1 MANTENNTDK
11 TVEKTIE
18 TLPKNILIV
27 PMRGCP
33 VFPGL
38 FTTIEVSDKQ
48 DLDIIKHASKYG
60 GFGLLMLKNEEKST
74 NALTAEDFCQ
84 IGTFVKIKNQVNTIY
99 GTKSLFIE
107 TISRFKVLSMIS
119 HGGLITAQVEYIEET
134 KLSSTEDKAC
144 TAALREAL
152 NKRADR
158 SMILDNLRFNAS
170 NIPEAIRLA
179 DFLASCVV
187 PRNEQQALLEELDG
201 RKRIVWVLK
210 VLADELTV
218 QKMHD
223 EIQSIVAK
231 KIDRRQREYYLR
243 EEMRIIQQ
251 QLDGLSNTDDLM
263 ELTPDELIDS
273 LKATIEGG
281 APKKDKPKQKPR
293 LIDRLKALNLQGE
306 AYETVFSEYSKM
318 QSMDQNNPDYSSTR
332 TYLETIA
339 DLPWN
344 TFSPDD
350 FSIERAKKILEEDHY
365 GVKDVKERILEF
377 LAVRKL
383 KNDTKGSII
392 CLVGPPGTG
401 KTSIGISIAKALN
414 KKYYRFSVGGM
425 RDEAEIKGHRRT
437 YIGSMPGQVIK
448 GLKVTKTMNPVF
460 VIDEIDKMTI
470 SNQGDPAAALLE
482 VLDPEQN
489 STFRDHY
496 LDIPFD
502 VSNVLFI
509 VTANTT
515 DTIPRPLLDRMEC
528 IELNGYTSEEKLHIG
543 KKYLVPKS
551 RAKHGL
557 KSSDIKYTDKIL
569 RKIAEEYA
577 REAGVRNFEKALDKI
592 HRKVAMEIVENS
604 YKIAELK
611 AAGATDE
618 EIAKNDELLK
628 LPIKITDE
636 KLIKYLGQPIFH
648 EDEVIRANKPG
659 MSVGLAWTSMGGDVL
674 AIEAQHLPGKGD
686 LKLTGQLG
694 EVMQE
699 SANIAF
705 SYIKS
710 ISANHGIDLSWFE
723 KNSIH
728 LHVPE
733 GATPKDGPSAGIT
746 MATAIYSLI
755 TGQTMAKDMAMTG
768 ELSLLGKVMPIGGLK
783 EKVLAARRNLVK
795 TILIPKFNKRDLDKL
810 EDNVKEGITFH
821 LVGDMEE
828 VLKYAFPEDK
838 FPYREVAK
846 VEQVSQP
853 SPEERIA
860 AAVAKAIASVQAG
873 VNVDASVQA
882 GVNVDASVQA
892 GNTNANATTTVH
904 KAKGAH

>member
-1 MANTENNTDK
+1 MKNSENN
-11 TVEKTIE
+11 IE
-18 TLPKNILIV
+18 NLPKNILII

-38 FTTIEVSDKQ
+38 YTTIEVSDKQ
-48 DLDIIKHASKYG
+48 DIEIVKQSERFN
-60 GFGLLMLKNEEKST
+60 GFGLVLLKNEDKSSK
-74 NALTAEDFCQ
+74 ALMVEDFYQ
-84 IGTFVKIKNQVNTIY
+84 IGTFVRVKNQINTIY

-107 TISRFKVLSMIS
+107 TIARFRILAMLS
-119 HGGLITAQVEYIEET
+119 HGGLITAQVEYIQEDELT
-134 KLSSTEDKAC
+134 PTEDKAF

-152 NKRADR
+152 NYRADK
-158 SMILDNLRFNAS
+158 SLILENLRFNAS

-179 DFLASCVV
+179 DYLAGTVV
-187 PRNEQQALLEELDG
+187 PRHQQQEFLETLSGHE
-201 RKRIVWVLK
+201 RIIKVLK
-210 VLADELTV
+210 VLEEELTV

-223 EIQSIVAK
+223 EIQSLVTK
-231 KIDRRQREYYLR
+231 KIDARQREYFLR
-243 EEMRIIQQ
+243 EELRIVRQ
-251 QLDGLSNTDDLM
+251 QLKKLGAPDDEIM
-263 ELTPDELIDS
+263 DLTEDELEDS
-273 LKATIEGG
+273 LRDALEGDG
-281 APKKDKPKQKPR
+281 IQEDSTAEGQGTGTSVSGKRPKPKAR
-293 LIDRLKALNLQGE
+293 LIDRLKALKLEGE
-306 AYETVFSEYSKM
+306 AYETVFNEYQKMQNMEPNNPEYSII
-318 QSMDQNNPDYSSTR
+318 R

-344 TFSPDD
+344 DMSPDD
-350 FSIERAKKILEEDHY
+350 FSLEKARKILEEDHY
-365 GVKDVKERILEF
+365 GIKDVKERILEF

-437 YIGSMPGQVIK
+437 YIGAMPGQVIK
-448 GLKVTKTMNPVF
+448 GLKVTKTKNPVF
-460 VIDEIDKMTI
+460 VIDEIDKMTV

-489 STFRDHY
+489 TTFRDHY

-502 VSNVLFI
+502 ISNVLFI

-515 DTIPRPLLDRMEC
+515 DTIPRPLMDRMEC
-528 IELNGYTSEEKLHIG
+528 IELNGYTSDEKLHIG

-557 KSSDIKYTDKIL
+557 KSTDVKYTDKIL
-569 RKIAEEYA
+569 KKIAEEYA

-592 HRKVAMEIVENS
+592 HRKVAMEIVENE
-604 YKIAELK
+604 YKIADLK
-611 AAGATDE
+611 AAGATE
-618 EIAKNDELLK
+618 EDIANNKELLQR
-628 LPIKITDE
+628 PVRITDD

-648 EDEVIRANKPG
+648 EDEVIRATRPG

-674 AIEAQHLPGKGD
+674 AIEAQHIPGKGD

-694 EVMQE
+694 DVMQE

-705 SYIKS
+705 SYVKS
-710 ISANHGIDLSWFE
+710 IAANHGIDMKWFDS
-723 KNSIH
+723 NNVH

-755 TGQTMAKDMAMTG
+755 TNQTMAQNMAMTG

-810 EDNVKEGITFH
+810 EDNVKEGIEFH

-828 VLKYAFPEDK
+828 VLKYAFPNDRY
-838 FPYREVAK
+838 PYRENAEVQDK
-846 VEQVSQP
+846 VQP

-860 AAVAKAIASVQAG
+860 AAVAKAVASVLEQPH
-873 VNVDASVQA
+873 
-882 GVNVDASVQA
+882 
-892 GNTNANATTTVH
+892 ATTQEIQEESS
-904 KAKGAH
+904 K

>member
-1 MANTENNTDK
+1 MKNSENN
-11 TVEKTIE
+11 IE
-18 TLPKNILIV
+18 NLPKNILII

-38 FTTIEVSDKQ
+38 YTTIEVSDKQ
-48 DLDIIKHASKYG
+48 DIEIVKQSERFN
-60 GFGLLMLKNEEKST
+60 GFGLVLLKNEDKSSKT
-74 NALTAEDFCQ
+74 LTVEDFYQ
-84 IGTFVKIKNQVNTIY
+84 IGTFVRVKNQINTIY

-107 TISRFKVLSMIS
+107 TIARFRILAMLS
-119 HGGLITAQVEYIEET
+119 HGGLITAQVEYIKEDELT
-134 KLSSTEDKAC
+134 PTEDKAF

-152 NKRADR
+152 NYRADK
-158 SMILDNLRFNAS
+158 SLILENLRFNAS

-179 DFLASCVV
+179 DYLAGTVV
-187 PRNEQQALLEELDG
+187 PRHQQQEFLETLSGHE
-201 RKRIVWVLK
+201 RIIKVLK
-210 VLADELTV
+210 VLEEELTV

-223 EIQSIVAK
+223 EIQSLVTK
-231 KIDRRQREYYLR
+231 KIDARQREYFLR
-243 EEMRIIQQ
+243 EELRIVRQ
-251 QLDGLSNTDDLM
+251 QLKKLGAPDDEIM
-263 ELTPDELIDS
+263 DLTEDELEDS
-273 LKATIEGG
+273 LRDALDEDGVQVEDAGEGAG
-281 APKKDKPKQKPR
+281 TGTSVSEKRPKPKAR
-293 LIDRLKALNLQGE
+293 LIDRLKALKLEGE
-306 AYETVFSEYSKM
+306 AYETVFNEYQKMQNMEPNNPEYSII
-318 QSMDQNNPDYSSTR
+318 R

-344 TFSPDD
+344 DMSPDD
-350 FSIERAKKILEEDHY
+350 FSLEKARKILEEDHY
-365 GVKDVKERILEF
+365 GIKDVKERILEF

-437 YIGSMPGQVIK
+437 YIGAMPGQVIK
-448 GLKVTKTMNPVF
+448 GLKVTKTKNPVF
-460 VIDEIDKMTI
+460 VIDEIDKMTV

-489 STFRDHY
+489 TTFRDHY

-502 VSNVLFI
+502 ISNVLFI

-515 DTIPRPLLDRMEC
+515 DTIPRPLMDRMEC
-528 IELNGYTSEEKLHIG
+528 IELNGYTSDEKLHIG

-557 KSSDIKYTDKIL
+557 KSTDIKYTDKIL
-569 RKIAEEYA
+569 KKIAEEYA

-592 HRKVAMEIVENS
+592 HRKVAMEIVENE
-604 YKIAELK
+604 YKIADLK
-611 AAGATDE
+611 AAGATE
-618 EIAKNDELLK
+618 EDIANNKDLLQR
-628 LPIKITDE
+628 PVRITDE

-648 EDEVIRANKPG
+648 EDEVIRATRPG

-674 AIEAQHLPGKGD
+674 AIEAQHIPGKGD

-694 EVMQE
+694 DVMQE

-705 SYIKS
+705 SYVKS
-710 ISANHGIDLSWFE
+710 IAANHGIDMKWFDS
-723 KNSIH
+723 NNVH

-755 TGQTMAKDMAMTG
+755 TNQTMAQNMAMTG

-810 EDNVKEGITFH
+810 EDNVKEGIEFH

-828 VLKYAFPEDK
+828 VLKYAFPNDRY
-838 FPYREVAK
+838 PYRENAEVQDK
-846 VEQVSQP
+846 VQP

-860 AAVAKAIASVQAG
+860 AAVAKAVASVLEQPH
-873 VNVDASVQA
+873 
-882 GVNVDASVQA
+882 
-892 GNTNANATTTVH
+892 ATTQEIQEESS
-904 KAKGAH
+904 K

>member
-1 MANTENNTDK
+1 MKNSENN
-11 TVEKTIE
+11 IE
-18 TLPKNILIV
+18 NLPKNILII

-38 FTTIEVSDKQ
+38 YTTIEVSDKQ
-48 DLDIIKHASKYG
+48 DIEIVKQSERFN
-60 GFGLLMLKNEEKST
+60 GFGLVLLKNEDKSSK
-74 NALTAEDFCQ
+74 ALTVEDFYQ
-84 IGTFVKIKNQVNTIY
+84 IGTFVRVKNQINTIY

-107 TISRFKVLSMIS
+107 TIARFRILAMLS
-119 HGGLITAQVEYIEET
+119 HGGLITAQVEYIKEDELT
-134 KLSSTEDKAC
+134 PTEDKAF

-152 NKRADR
+152 NYRADK
-158 SMILDNLRFNAS
+158 SLILENLRFNAS

-179 DFLASCVV
+179 DYLAGTVV
-187 PRNEQQALLEELDG
+187 PRHQQQEFLETLSGHE
-201 RKRIVWVLK
+201 RIIKVLK
-210 VLADELTV
+210 VLEEELTV

-223 EIQSIVAK
+223 EIQSLVTK
-231 KIDRRQREYYLR
+231 KIDARQREYFLR
-243 EEMRIIQQ
+243 EELRIVRQ
-251 QLDGLSNTDDLM
+251 QLKKLGAPDDDIM
-263 ELTPDELIDS
+263 DLTEDELEDS
-273 LKATIEGG
+273 LRDALDEDGVQVEDAGEGAG
-281 APKKDKPKQKPR
+281 TGTSVSEKKPKPKAR
-293 LIDRLKALNLQGE
+293 LIDRLKALKLEGE
-306 AYETVFSEYSKM
+306 AYETVFNEYQKMQNMEPNNPEYSII
-318 QSMDQNNPDYSSTR
+318 R

-344 TFSPDD
+344 DMSPDD
-350 FSIERAKKILEEDHY
+350 FSLEKARKILEEDHY
-365 GVKDVKERILEF
+365 GIKDVKERILEF

-437 YIGSMPGQVIK
+437 YIGAMPGQVIK
-448 GLKVTKTMNPVF
+448 GLKVTKTKNPVF
-460 VIDEIDKMTI
+460 VIDEIDKMTV

-489 STFRDHY
+489 TTFRDHY

-502 VSNVLFI
+502 ISNVLFI

-515 DTIPRPLLDRMEC
+515 DTIPRPLMDRMEC
-528 IELNGYTSEEKLHIG
+528 IELNGYTSDEKLHIG

-557 KSSDIKYTDKIL
+557 KSTDVKYTDKIL
-569 RKIAEEYA
+569 KKIAEEYA

-592 HRKVAMEIVENS
+592 HRKVAMEIVENE
-604 YKIAELK
+604 YKIADLK
-611 AAGATDE
+611 AAGATE
-618 EIAKNDELLK
+618 EDIANNKELLQR
-628 LPIKITDE
+628 PVRITDD

-648 EDEVIRANKPG
+648 EDEVIRATRPG

-674 AIEAQHLPGKGD
+674 AIEAQHIPGKGD

-694 EVMQE
+694 DVMQE

-705 SYIKS
+705 SYVKS
-710 ISANHGIDLSWFE
+710 IAANHGIDMKWFDS
-723 KNSIH
+723 NNVH

-755 TGQTMAKDMAMTG
+755 TNQTMAQNMAMTG

-810 EDNVKEGITFH
+810 EDNVKEGIEFH
-821 LVGDMEE
+821 LAGDMEE
-828 VLKYAFPEDK
+828 VLKYAFPNDRY
-838 FPYREVAK
+838 PYRENAEVQDK
-846 VEQVSQP
+846 VQP

-860 AAVAKAIASVQAG
+860 AAVAKAVASVLEQPH
-873 VNVDASVQA
+873 
-882 GVNVDASVQA
+882 
-892 GNTNANATTTVH
+892 ATTQEIH
-904 KAKGAH
+904 EESSK

>member
-1 MANTENNTDK
+1 MKNSENN
-11 TVEKTIE
+11 IE
-18 TLPKNILIV
+18 NLPKNILII

-38 FTTIEVSDKQ
+38 YTTIEVSDKQ
-48 DLDIIKHASKYG
+48 DIEIVKQSERFN
-60 GFGLLMLKNEEKST
+60 GFGLVLLKNEDKSSK
-74 NALTAEDFCQ
+74 ALTVEDFYQ
-84 IGTFVKIKNQVNTIY
+84 IGTFVRVKNQINTIY

-107 TISRFKVLSMIS
+107 TIARFRILAMLS
-119 HGGLITAQVEYIEET
+119 HEGLITAQVEYIKEDELT
-134 KLSSTEDKAC
+134 PTEDKAF

-152 NKRADR
+152 NYRADK
-158 SMILDNLRFNAS
+158 SLILENLRFNAS

-179 DFLASCVV
+179 DYLAGTVV
-187 PRNEQQALLEELDG
+187 PRHQQQEFLETLSGHE
-201 RKRIVWVLK
+201 RIIKVLK
-210 VLADELTV
+210 VLEEELTV

-223 EIQSIVAK
+223 EIQSLVTK
-231 KIDRRQREYYLR
+231 KIDARQREYFLR
-243 EEMRIIQQ
+243 EELRIVRQ
-251 QLDGLSNTDDLM
+251 QLKKLGAPDDDIM
-263 ELTPDELIDS
+263 DLTEDELEDS
-273 LKATIEGG
+273 LRDALDEDGVQVEDAGEGAG
-281 APKKDKPKQKPR
+281 TGTSVSEKKPKPKAR
-293 LIDRLKALNLQGE
+293 LIDRLKALKLEGE
-306 AYETVFSEYSKM
+306 AYETVFNEYQKMQNMEPNNPEYSII
-318 QSMDQNNPDYSSTR
+318 R

-344 TFSPDD
+344 DMSPDD
-350 FSIERAKKILEEDHY
+350 FSLEKARKILEEDHY
-365 GVKDVKERILEF
+365 GIKDVKERILEF

-437 YIGSMPGQVIK
+437 YIGAMPGQVIK
-448 GLKVTKTMNPVF
+448 GLKVTKTKNPVF
-460 VIDEIDKMTI
+460 VIDEIDKMTV

-489 STFRDHY
+489 TTFRDHY

-502 VSNVLFI
+502 ISNVLFI

-515 DTIPRPLLDRMEC
+515 DTIPRPLMDRMEC
-528 IELNGYTSEEKLHIG
+528 IELNGYTSDEKLHIG

-557 KSSDIKYTDKIL
+557 KSTDVKYTDKIL
-569 RKIAEEYA
+569 KKIAEEYA

-592 HRKVAMEIVENS
+592 HRKVAMEIVENE
-604 YKIAELK
+604 YKIADLK
-611 AAGATDE
+611 AAGATE
-618 EIAKNDELLK
+618 EDIANNKELLQR
-628 LPIKITDE
+628 PVRITDD

-648 EDEVIRANKPG
+648 EDEVIRATRPG

-674 AIEAQHLPGKGD
+674 AIEAQHIPGKGD

-694 EVMQE
+694 DVMQE

-705 SYIKS
+705 SYVKS
-710 ISANHGIDLSWFE
+710 IAANHGIDMKWFDS
-723 KNSIH
+723 NNVH

-755 TGQTMAKDMAMTG
+755 TNQTMAQNMAMTG

-810 EDNVKEGITFH
+810 EDNVKEGIEFH

-828 VLKYAFPEDK
+828 VLKYAFPNDRY
-838 FPYREVAK
+838 PYRENAEVQDK
-846 VEQVSQP
+846 VQP

-860 AAVAKAIASVQAG
+860 AAVAKAVASVLEQPH
-873 VNVDASVQA
+873 
-882 GVNVDASVQA
+882 
-892 GNTNANATTTVH
+892 ATTQEIQEESS
-904 KAKGAH
+904 K

>member
-1 MANTENNTDK
+1 MKNNENN
-11 TVEKTIE
+11 IE
-18 TLPKNILIV
+18 NLPKNILII

-38 FTTIEVSDKQ
+38 YTTIEVSDKQ
-48 DLDIIKHASKYG
+48 DIEIVKQSERFN
-60 GFGLLMLKNEEKST
+60 GFGLVLLKNEDKSSK
-74 NALTAEDFCQ
+74 ALTVEDFYQ
-84 IGTFVKIKNQVNTIY
+84 IGTFVRVKNQINTIY

-107 TISRFKVLSMIS
+107 TIARFRILAMLS
-119 HGGLITAQVEYIEET
+119 HGGLITAQVEYIQEDELT
-134 KLSSTEDKAC
+134 PTEDKAF

-152 NKRADR
+152 NYRADK
-158 SMILDNLRFNAS
+158 SLILENLRFNAS

-179 DFLASCVV
+179 DYLAGTVV
-187 PRNEQQALLEELDG
+187 PRHQQQEFLETLSGHE
-201 RKRIVWVLK
+201 RIIKVLK
-210 VLADELTV
+210 VLEEELTV

-223 EIQSIVAK
+223 EIQSLVTK
-231 KIDRRQREYYLR
+231 KIDARQREYFLR
-243 EEMRIIQQ
+243 EELRIVRQ
-251 QLDGLSNTDDLM
+251 QLKKMGAPDDEIM
-263 ELTPDELIDS
+263 DLTEDELEDS
-273 LKATIEGG
+273 LRDALDEDGVQVEDAGEGAG
-281 APKKDKPKQKPR
+281 TGTSVSGKRPKPKAR
-293 LIDRLKALNLQGE
+293 LIDRLKALKLEGE
-306 AYETVFSEYSKM
+306 AYETVFNEYQKMQNMEPNNPEYSII
-318 QSMDQNNPDYSSTR
+318 R

-344 TFSPDD
+344 DMSPDD
-350 FSIERAKKILEEDHY
+350 FSLEKARKILEEDHY
-365 GVKDVKERILEF
+365 GIKDVKERIIEF

-437 YIGSMPGQVIK
+437 YIGAMPGQVIK
-448 GLKVTKTMNPVF
+448 GLKVTKTKNPVF
-460 VIDEIDKMTI
+460 VIDEIDKMTV

-489 STFRDHY
+489 TTFRDHY

-515 DTIPRPLLDRMEC
+515 DTIPRPLMDRMEC
-528 IELNGYTSEEKLHIG
+528 IELNGYTSDEKLHIG

-557 KSSDIKYTDKIL
+557 KSTDVKYTDKIL
-569 RKIAEEYA
+569 KKIAEEYA

-592 HRKVAMEIVENS
+592 HRKVAMEIVENE
-604 YKIAELK
+604 YKIADLK
-611 AAGATDE
+611 AAGATE
-618 EIAKNDELLK
+618 EDIANNKELLQR
-628 LPIKITDE
+628 PVRITDD

-648 EDEVIRANKPG
+648 EDEVIRATRPG

-674 AIEAQHLPGKGD
+674 AIEAQHIPGKGD

-694 EVMQE
+694 DVMQE

-705 SYIKS
+705 SYVKS
-710 ISANHGIDLSWFE
+710 IAANHGIDMKWFDS
-723 KNSIH
+723 NNVH

-755 TGQTMAKDMAMTG
+755 TNQTMAQNMAMTG

-810 EDNVKEGITFH
+810 EDNVKEGIEFH

-828 VLKYAFPEDK
+828 VLKYAFPNDRY
-838 FPYREVAK
+838 PYRENAEVQDK
-846 VEQVSQP
+846 VQP

-860 AAVAKAIASVQAG
+860 AAVAKAVASVLEQPH
-873 VNVDASVQA
+873 
-882 GVNVDASVQA
+882 
-892 GNTNANATTTVH
+892 ATTQEIQEESS
-904 KAKGAH
+904 K

>member
-1 MANTENNTDK
+1 MANTEKNID
-11 TVEKTIE
+11 

-38 FTTIEVSDKQ
+38 LTTIEVTDKQ
-48 DLDIIKHASKYG
+48 DLDIIKQASKFN

-74 NALTAEDFCQ
+74 KTLTAEDFCQ
-84 IGTFVKIKNQVNTIY
+84 IGTFVRVKNQVNTIY

-107 TISRFKVLSMIS
+107 TISRFKVLAMLS
-119 HGGLITAQVEYIEET
+119 HAGLITAQVEYIEET
-134 KLSSTEDKAC
+134 KLAPAEDKAC
-144 TAALREAL
+144 SQALREAL

-187 PRNEQQALLEELDG
+187 PRAQQQAFLEELDG
-201 RKRIVWVLK
+201 RQRIVWVLK
-210 VLADELTV
+210 ELEEELTV

-223 EIQSIVAK
+223 EIQAVVAK
-231 KIDRRQREYYLR
+231 RIDKRQKEYYLR

-251 QLDGLSNTDDLM
+251 QLDSLSNPDDLM
-263 ELTPDELIDS
+263 NLTPEELVDS
-273 LKATIEGG
+273 LKNSLEGDT
-281 APKKDKPKQKPR
+281 PKKDKPKQKPR

-318 QSMDQNNPDYSSTR
+318 QSMDQNNPEFSSIR
-332 TYLETIA
+332 TYLETVA

-344 TFSPDD
+344 NFSDD
-350 FSIERAKKILEEDHY
+350 NFSLERAKKILEEDHY

-437 YIGSMPGQVIK
+437 YIGSMPGQIIK
-448 GLKVTKTMNPVF
+448 GLKVTKTKNPVF
-460 VIDEIDKMTI
+460 VIDEIDKLTV

-489 STFRDHY
+489 GTFRDHY

-515 DTIPRPLLDRMEC
+515 DTIPRPLMDRMEC

-569 RKIAEEYA
+569 LKIAEEYA

-592 HRKVAMEIVENS
+592 HRKVAMELVENS
-604 YKIAELK
+604 YKIADLK
-611 AAGATDE
+611 AGGATEE
-618 EIAKNDELLK
+618 EITKDKDLLK
-628 LPIKITDE
+628 LPIRITEE

-674 AIEAQHLPGKGD
+674 AIEAQHIPGKGE

-694 EVMQE
+694 DVMQE
-699 SANIAF
+699 SANLAF
-705 SYIKS
+705 SYVKS
-710 ISANHGIDLSWFE
+710 ISENHGIDLSWFE
-723 KNSIH
+723 KNTVH

-755 TGQTMAKDMAMTG
+755 TGQTMAPDMAMTG

-783 EKVLAARRNLVK
+783 EKVLAARRNFVK

-828 VLKYAFPEDK
+828 VLKYAFPKDK
-838 FPYREVAK
+838 FPYREVVPMEK
-846 VEQVSQP
+846 PQQP
-853 SPEERIA
+853 SAEERIA
-860 AAVAKAIASVQAG
+860 VAVAKALASLKTSDQ
-873 VNVDASVQA
+873 
-882 GVNVDASVQA
+882 
-892 GNTNANATTTVH
+892 TNPV
-904 KAKGAH
+904 KGEH

>member
-1 MANTENNTDK
+1 MANTEKNID
-11 TVEKTIE
+11 

-38 FTTIEVSDKQ
+38 LTTIEVTDKQ
-48 DLDIIKHASKYG
+48 DLDIIKQASKFN

-74 NALTAEDFCQ
+74 KTLTAEDFCQ
-84 IGTFVKIKNQVNTIY
+84 IGTFVRVKNQVNTIY

-107 TISRFKVLSMIS
+107 TISRFKVLAMLS
-119 HGGLITAQVEYIEET
+119 HAGLITAQVEYIEET
-134 KLSSTEDKAC
+134 KLAPAEDKAC
-144 TAALREAL
+144 SQALREAL

-187 PRNEQQALLEELDG
+187 PRAQQQAFLEELDG
-201 RKRIVWVLK
+201 RQRIVWVLK
-210 VLADELTV
+210 ELEEELTV

-223 EIQSIVAK
+223 EIQAVVAK
-231 KIDRRQREYYLR
+231 RIDKRQKEYYLR

-251 QLDGLSNTDDLM
+251 QLDSLSNPDDLM
-263 ELTPDELIDS
+263 NLTPEELVDS
-273 LKATIEGG
+273 LKSSLEGG
-281 APKKDKPKQKPR
+281 TPKKDKPKQKPR

-318 QSMDQNNPDYSSTR
+318 QSMDQNNPEFSSIR
-332 TYLETIA
+332 TYLETVA

-344 TFSPDD
+344 NFSDD
-350 FSIERAKKILEEDHY
+350 NFSLERAKKILEEDHY

-437 YIGSMPGQVIK
+437 YIGSMPGQIIK
-448 GLKVTKTMNPVF
+448 GLKVTKTKNPVF
-460 VIDEIDKMTI
+460 VIDEIDKLTV

-489 STFRDHY
+489 GTFRDHY

-515 DTIPRPLLDRMEC
+515 DTIPRPLMDRMEC

-569 RKIAEEYA
+569 LKIAEEYA

-592 HRKVAMEIVENS
+592 HRKVAMELVENS
-604 YKIAELK
+604 YKIADLK
-611 AAGATDE
+611 AGGATEE
-618 EIAKNDELLK
+618 EITKDKDLLK
-628 LPIKITDE
+628 LPIRITEE

-674 AIEAQHLPGKGD
+674 AIEAQHIPGKGE

-694 EVMQE
+694 DVMQE
-699 SANIAF
+699 SANLAF
-705 SYIKS
+705 SYVKS
-710 ISANHGIDLSWFE
+710 ISENHGIDLSWFE
-723 KNSIH
+723 KNTVH

-755 TGQTMAKDMAMTG
+755 TGQTMAPDMAMTG

-783 EKVLAARRNLVK
+783 EKVLAARRNFVK

-828 VLKYAFPEDK
+828 VLKYAFPKDK
-838 FPYREVAK
+838 FPYREVVPMEK
-846 VEQVSQP
+846 PQQP
-853 SPEERIA
+853 SAEERIA
-860 AAVAKAIASVQAG
+860 VAVAKALASLKTSDQ
-873 VNVDASVQA
+873 
-882 GVNVDASVQA
+882 
-892 GNTNANATTTVH
+892 TNPV
-904 KAKGAH
+904 KGEH

>member
-1 MANTENNTDK
+1 MKNSENN
-11 TVEKTIE
+11 IE
-18 TLPKNILIV
+18 NLPKNILII

-38 FTTIEVSDKQ
+38 YTTIEVSDKQ
-48 DLDIIKHASKYG
+48 DIEIVKQSERFN
-60 GFGLLMLKNEEKST
+60 GFGLVLLKNEDKSSK
-74 NALTAEDFCQ
+74 ALTVEDFYQ
-84 IGTFVKIKNQVNTIY
+84 IGTFVRVKNQINTIY

-107 TISRFKVLSMIS
+107 TIARFRILAMLS
-119 HGGLITAQVEYIEET
+119 HGGLITAQVEYIKEDELT
-134 KLSSTEDKAC
+134 PTEDKAF

-152 NKRADR
+152 NYRADK
-158 SMILDNLRFNAS
+158 SLILENLRFNAS
-170 NIPEAIRLA
+170 NIPEAIRLT
-179 DFLASCVV
+179 DYLAGTVV
-187 PRNEQQALLEELDG
+187 PRHQQQEFLETLSGHE
-201 RKRIVWVLK
+201 RIIKVLK
-210 VLADELTV
+210 VLEEELTV

-223 EIQSIVAK
+223 EIQSLVTK
-231 KIDRRQREYYLR
+231 KIDARQREYFLR
-243 EEMRIIQQ
+243 EELRIVRQ
-251 QLDGLSNTDDLM
+251 QLKKLGAPDDEIM
-263 ELTPDELIDS
+263 DLTEDELEDS
-273 LKATIEGG
+273 LRDALDEDGVQVEDAGEGAG
-281 APKKDKPKQKPR
+281 TGTSVSEKKPKPKAR
-293 LIDRLKALNLQGE
+293 LIDRLKALKLEGE
-306 AYETVFSEYSKM
+306 AYETVFNEYQKMQNMEPNNPEYSII
-318 QSMDQNNPDYSSTR
+318 R

-344 TFSPDD
+344 DMSPDD
-350 FSIERAKKILEEDHY
+350 FSLEKARKILEEDHY
-365 GVKDVKERILEF
+365 GIKDVKERILEF

-437 YIGSMPGQVIK
+437 YIGAMPGQVIK
-448 GLKVTKTMNPVF
+448 GLKVTKTKNPVF
-460 VIDEIDKMTI
+460 VIDEIDKMTV

-489 STFRDHY
+489 TTFRDHY

-502 VSNVLFI
+502 ISNVLFI

-515 DTIPRPLLDRMEC
+515 DTIPRPLMDRMEC
-528 IELNGYTSEEKLHIG
+528 IELNGYTSDEKLHIG

-557 KSSDIKYTDKIL
+557 KSTDVKYTDKIL
-569 RKIAEEYA
+569 KKIAEEYA

-592 HRKVAMEIVENS
+592 HRKVAMEIVENE
-604 YKIAELK
+604 YKIADLK
-611 AAGATDE
+611 AAGATE
-618 EIAKNDELLK
+618 EDIANNKELLQR
-628 LPIKITDE
+628 PVRITDD

-648 EDEVIRANKPG
+648 EDEVIRATRPG

-674 AIEAQHLPGKGD
+674 AIEAQHIPGKGD

-694 EVMQE
+694 DVMQE

-705 SYIKS
+705 SYVKS
-710 ISANHGIDLSWFE
+710 IAANHGIDMKWFDS
-723 KNSIH
+723 NNVH

-755 TGQTMAKDMAMTG
+755 TNQTMAQNMAMTG

-810 EDNVKEGITFH
+810 EDNVKEGIEFH

-828 VLKYAFPEDK
+828 VLKYAFPNDRY
-838 FPYREVAK
+838 PYRENAEVQDK
-846 VEQVSQP
+846 VQP

-860 AAVAKAIASVQAG
+860 AAVAKAVASVLEQPH
-873 VNVDASVQA
+873 
-882 GVNVDASVQA
+882 
-892 GNTNANATTTVH
+892 ATTQEIQEESS
-904 KAKGAH
+904 K

>member
-1 MANTENNTDK
+1 MKNSENN
-11 TVEKTIE
+11 IE
-18 TLPKNILIV
+18 NLPKNILII

-38 FTTIEVSDKQ
+38 YTTIEVSDKQ
-48 DLDIIKHASKYG
+48 DIEIVKQSERFN
-60 GFGLLMLKNEEKST
+60 GFGLVLLKNEDKSSK
-74 NALTAEDFCQ
+74 ALTIEDFYQ
-84 IGTFVKIKNQVNTIY
+84 IGTFVRVKNQINTIY

-107 TISRFKVLSMIS
+107 TIARFRILAMLS
-119 HGGLITAQVEYIEET
+119 HGGLITAQVEYIKEDELT
-134 KLSSTEDKAC
+134 PTEDKAF

-152 NKRADR
+152 NYRADK
-158 SMILDNLRFNAS
+158 SLILENLRFNAS

-179 DFLASCVV
+179 DYLAGTVV
-187 PRNEQQALLEELDG
+187 PRHQQQEFLETLSGHE
-201 RKRIVWVLK
+201 RIIKVLK
-210 VLADELTV
+210 VLEEELTV

-223 EIQSIVAK
+223 EIQSLVTK
-231 KIDRRQREYYLR
+231 KIDARQREYFLR
-243 EEMRIIQQ
+243 EELRIVRQ
-251 QLDGLSNTDDLM
+251 QLKKLGAPDDEIM
-263 ELTPDELIDS
+263 DLTEDELEDS
-273 LKATIEGG
+273 LRDALDEDGVQVEDAGEGAG
-281 APKKDKPKQKPR
+281 TGTSVSEKKPKPKAR
-293 LIDRLKALNLQGE
+293 LIDRLKALKLEGE
-306 AYETVFSEYSKM
+306 AYETVFNEYQKMQNMEPNNPEYSII
-318 QSMDQNNPDYSSTR
+318 R

-344 TFSPDD
+344 DMSPDD
-350 FSIERAKKILEEDHY
+350 FSLEKARKILEEDHY
-365 GVKDVKERILEF
+365 GIKDVKERILEF

-437 YIGSMPGQVIK
+437 YIGAMPGQVIK
-448 GLKVTKTMNPVF
+448 GLKVTKTKNPVF
-460 VIDEIDKMTI
+460 VIDEIDKMTV

-489 STFRDHY
+489 TTFRDHY

-502 VSNVLFI
+502 ISNVLFI

-515 DTIPRPLLDRMEC
+515 DTIPRPLMDRMEC
-528 IELNGYTSEEKLHIG
+528 IELNGYTSDEKLHIG

-557 KSSDIKYTDKIL
+557 KSTDVKYTDKIL
-569 RKIAEEYA
+569 KKIAEEYA

-592 HRKVAMEIVENS
+592 HRKVAMEIVENE
-604 YKIAELK
+604 YKIADLK
-611 AAGATDE
+611 AAGATE
-618 EIAKNDELLK
+618 EDIANNKELLQR
-628 LPIKITDE
+628 PVRITDD

-648 EDEVIRANKPG
+648 EDEVIRATRPG

-674 AIEAQHLPGKGD
+674 AIEAQHIPGKGD

-694 EVMQE
+694 DVMQE

-705 SYIKS
+705 SYVKS
-710 ISANHGIDLSWFE
+710 IAANHGIDMKWFDS
-723 KNSIH
+723 NNVH

-755 TGQTMAKDMAMTG
+755 TNQTMVQNMAMTG

-810 EDNVKEGITFH
+810 EDNVKEGIEFH

-828 VLKYAFPEDK
+828 VLKYAFPNDRY
-838 FPYREVAK
+838 PYRENAEVQDK
-846 VEQVSQP
+846 VQP

-860 AAVAKAIASVQAG
+860 AAVAKAVASVLEQPH
-873 VNVDASVQA
+873 
-882 GVNVDASVQA
+882 
-892 GNTNANATTTVH
+892 ATTQEIQEESS
-904 KAKGAH
+904 K

>member
-1 MANTENNTDK
+1 MKNNENN
-11 TVEKTIE
+11 IE
-18 TLPKNILIV
+18 NLPKNILII

-38 FTTIEVSDKQ
+38 YTTIEVSDKQ
-48 DLDIIKHASKYG
+48 DIEIVKQSERFN
-60 GFGLLMLKNEEKST
+60 GFGLVLLKNEDKSSK
-74 NALTAEDFCQ
+74 ALTVEDFYQ
-84 IGTFVKIKNQVNTIY
+84 IGTFVRVKNQINTIY

-107 TISRFKVLSMIS
+107 TIARFRILAMLS
-119 HGGLITAQVEYIEET
+119 HGGLITAQVEYIKEDELT
-134 KLSSTEDKAC
+134 PTEDKAF

-152 NKRADR
+152 NYRADK
-158 SMILDNLRFNAS
+158 SLILENLRFNAS

-179 DFLASCVV
+179 DYLAGTVV
-187 PRNEQQALLEELDG
+187 PRHQQQEFLETLSGHE
-201 RKRIVWVLK
+201 RIIKVLK
-210 VLADELTV
+210 VLEEELTV

-223 EIQSIVAK
+223 EIQSLVTK
-231 KIDRRQREYYLR
+231 KIDARQREYFLR
-243 EEMRIIQQ
+243 EELRIVRQ
-251 QLDGLSNTDDLM
+251 QLKKLGAPDDEIM
-263 ELTPDELIDS
+263 DLTEDELEDS
-273 LKATIEGG
+273 LRDALEGDG
-281 APKKDKPKQKPR
+281 IQEDSTAEGQGTGTSVSEKKPKPKAR
-293 LIDRLKALNLQGE
+293 LIDRLKALKLEGE
-306 AYETVFSEYSKM
+306 AYETVFNEYQKMQNMEPNNPEYSII
-318 QSMDQNNPDYSSTR
+318 R

-344 TFSPDD
+344 DMSPDD
-350 FSIERAKKILEEDHY
+350 FSLEKARKILEEDHY
-365 GVKDVKERILEF
+365 GIKDVKERILEF

-437 YIGSMPGQVIK
+437 YIGAMPGQVIK
-448 GLKVTKTMNPVF
+448 GLKVTKTKNPVF
-460 VIDEIDKMTI
+460 VIDEIDKMTV

-489 STFRDHY
+489 TTFRDHY

-502 VSNVLFI
+502 ISNVLFI

-515 DTIPRPLLDRMEC
+515 DTIPRPLMDRMEC
-528 IELNGYTSEEKLHIG
+528 IELNGYTSDEKLHIG

-557 KSSDIKYTDKIL
+557 KSTDVKYTDKIL
-569 RKIAEEYA
+569 KKIAEEYA

-592 HRKVAMEIVENS
+592 HRKVAMEIVENE
-604 YKIAELK
+604 YKIADLK
-611 AAGATDE
+611 TAGATE
-618 EIAKNDELLK
+618 EDIANNKDLLQR
-628 LPIKITDE
+628 PVRITDE

-648 EDEVIRANKPG
+648 EDEVIRATRPG

-674 AIEAQHLPGKGD
+674 AIEAQHIHGKGD

-694 EVMQE
+694 DVMQE

-705 SYIKS
+705 SYVKS
-710 ISANHGIDLSWFE
+710 IAANHGIDMKWFDS
-723 KNSIH
+723 NNVH

-755 TGQTMAKDMAMTG
+755 TNQTMAQDMAMTG

-810 EDNVKEGITFH
+810 EDNVKEGIEFH

-828 VLKYAFPEDK
+828 VLKYAFPNDRY
-838 FPYREVAK
+838 PYRENAEVQDK
-846 VEQVSQP
+846 VQP

-860 AAVAKAIASVQAG
+860 AAVAKAVASVLGQPHE
-873 VNVDASVQA
+873 
-882 GVNVDASVQA
+882 
-892 GNTNANATTTVH
+892 ATQEIQEESS
-904 KAKGAH
+904 K

>member
-1 MANTENNTDK
+1 MKNNENN
-11 TVEKTIE
+11 IE
-18 TLPKNILIV
+18 NLPKNILII

-38 FTTIEVSDKQ
+38 YTTIEVSDKQ
-48 DLDIIKHASKYG
+48 DIEIVKQSERFN
-60 GFGLLMLKNEEKST
+60 GFGLVLLKNEDKSSK
-74 NALTAEDFCQ
+74 ALTVEDFYQ
-84 IGTFVKIKNQVNTIY
+84 IGTFVRVKNQINTIY

-107 TISRFKVLSMIS
+107 TIARFRILAMLS
-119 HGGLITAQVEYIEET
+119 HGGLITAQVEYIQEDELT
-134 KLSSTEDKAC
+134 PTEDKAF

-152 NKRADR
+152 NYRADK
-158 SMILDNLRFNAS
+158 SLILENLRFNAS

-179 DFLASCVV
+179 DYLAGTVV
-187 PRNEQQALLEELDG
+187 PRHQQQEFLETLSGHE
-201 RKRIVWVLK
+201 RIIKVLK
-210 VLADELTV
+210 VLEEELTV

-223 EIQSIVAK
+223 EIQALVTK
-231 KIDRRQREYYLR
+231 KIDARQREYFLR
-243 EEMRIIQQ
+243 EELRIVRQ
-251 QLDGLSNTDDLM
+251 QLKKLG
-263 ELTPDELIDS
+263 TPDDDIMDLTEDELEDS
-273 LKATIEGG
+273 LRDALEDGGIQEGSTTEEQSTG
-281 APKKDKPKQKPR
+281 TSAPERRPKPKTK
-293 LIDRLKALNLQGE
+293 LIDRLKALKLEGE
-306 AYETVFSEYSKM
+306 AYETVFNEYQKMQNMEPNNPEYSII
-318 QSMDQNNPDYSSTR
+318 R

-344 TFSPDD
+344 EMSPDD
-350 FSIERAKKILEEDHY
+350 FSLEKARKILEEDHY
-365 GVKDVKERILEF
+365 GIKDVKERILEF

-437 YIGSMPGQVIK
+437 YIGAMPGQVIK
-448 GLKVTKTMNPVF
+448 GLKVTKTKNPVF
-460 VIDEIDKMTI
+460 VIDEIDKMTV

-489 STFRDHY
+489 TTFRDHY

-515 DTIPRPLLDRMEC
+515 DTIPRPLMDRMEC
-528 IELNGYTSEEKLHIG
+528 IELNGYTSDEKLHIG

-557 KSSDIKYTDKIL
+557 KSTDVKYTDRIL
-569 RKIAEEYA
+569 KKIAEEYA

-592 HRKVAMEIVENS
+592 HRKVAMEIVENE
-604 YKIAELK
+604 YRIADLK
-611 AAGATDE
+611 AAGATE
-618 EIAKNDELLK
+618 EDIANNKELLQR
-628 LPIKITDE
+628 PVKITDE

-648 EDEVIRANKPG
+648 EDEVIRATRPG

-674 AIEAQHLPGKGD
+674 AIEAQHIPGKGD

-694 EVMQE
+694 DVMQE

-705 SYIKS
+705 SYVKS
-710 ISANHGIDLSWFE
+710 IAANHGIDMKWFDS
-723 KNSIH
+723 NNIH

-755 TGQTMAKDMAMTG
+755 TNQTMVQNMAMTG

-810 EDNVKEGITFH
+810 EDNVKEGIEFH

-838 FPYREVAK
+838 YPYREN
-846 VEQVSQP
+846 VEVRDNAQP

-860 AAVAKAIASVQAG
+860 AAVAKAVSSVLE
-873 VNVDASVQA
+873 S
-882 GVNVDASVQA
+882 S
-892 GNTNANATTTVH
+892 
-904 KAKGAH
+904 K

>member
-1 MANTENNTDK
+1 MKNSENN
-11 TVEKTIE
+11 IE
-18 TLPKNILIV
+18 NLPKNILII

-38 FTTIEVSDKQ
+38 YTTIEVSDKQ
-48 DLDIIKHASKYG
+48 DIEIVKQSERFN
-60 GFGLLMLKNEEKST
+60 GFGLVLLKNEDKSSK
-74 NALTAEDFCQ
+74 ALTVEDFYQ
-84 IGTFVKIKNQVNTIY
+84 IGTFVRVKNQINTIY

-107 TISRFKVLSMIS
+107 TIARFRILAMLS
-119 HGGLITAQVEYIEET
+119 HGGLITAQVEYIQEDELT
-134 KLSSTEDKAC
+134 PTEDKAF

-152 NKRADR
+152 NYRADK
-158 SMILDNLRFNAS
+158 SLILENLRFNAS

-179 DFLASCVV
+179 DYLAGTVV
-187 PRNEQQALLEELDG
+187 PRHQQQEFLETLSGHE
-201 RKRIVWVLK
+201 RIIKVLK
-210 VLADELTV
+210 VLEEELTV

-223 EIQSIVAK
+223 EIQSLVTK
-231 KIDRRQREYYLR
+231 KIDARQREYFLR
-243 EEMRIIQQ
+243 EELRIVRQ
-251 QLDGLSNTDDLM
+251 QLKKLGAPDDDIM
-263 ELTPDELIDS
+263 DLTEDELEDS
-273 LKATIEGG
+273 LRDALEGDG
-281 APKKDKPKQKPR
+281 IQEDSTAEGQNTGTSGSERRPKPKAR
-293 LIDRLKALNLQGE
+293 LIDRLKALKLEGE
-306 AYETVFSEYSKM
+306 AYETVFNEYQKMQNMEPNNPEYSII
-318 QSMDQNNPDYSSTR
+318 R

-344 TFSPDD
+344 EMSPDD
-350 FSIERAKKILEEDHY
+350 FSLEKARKILEEDHY
-365 GVKDVKERILEF
+365 GIKDVKERILEF

-437 YIGSMPGQVIK
+437 YIGAMPGQVIK
-448 GLKVTKTMNPVF
+448 GLKVTKTKNPVF
-460 VIDEIDKMTI
+460 VIDEIDKMTV

-489 STFRDHY
+489 TTFRDHY

-515 DTIPRPLLDRMEC
+515 DTIPRPLMDRMEC
-528 IELNGYTSEEKLHIG
+528 IELNGYTSDEKLHIG

-557 KSSDIKYTDKIL
+557 KSTDVKYTDKIL
-569 RKIAEEYA
+569 KKIAEEYA

-592 HRKVAMEIVENS
+592 HRKVAMEIVENE
-604 YKIAELK
+604 YRIADLK
-611 AAGATDE
+611 AAGATE
-618 EIAKNDELLK
+618 EDIANNKDLLQR
-628 LPIKITDE
+628 PVRITDE

-648 EDEVIRANKPG
+648 EDEVIRATRPG

-674 AIEAQHLPGKGD
+674 AIEAQHIPGKGD

-694 EVMQE
+694 DVMQE

-705 SYIKS
+705 SYVKS
-710 ISANHGIDLSWFE
+710 IAANHGIDMKWFDS
-723 KNSIH
+723 NNVH

-755 TGQTMAKDMAMTG
+755 TNQTMAQNMAMTG

-810 EDNVKEGITFH
+810 EDNVKEGIEFH

-828 VLKYAFPEDK
+828 VLKYAFPDDR
-838 FPYREVAK
+838 FPYREN
-846 VEQVSQP
+846 VEVKDNVQP

-860 AAVAKAIASVQAG
+860 AAVAKAVSSVLE
-873 VNVDASVQA
+873 S
-882 GVNVDASVQA
+882 S
-892 GNTNANATTTVH
+892 
-904 KAKGAH
+904 K

>member
-1 MANTENNTDK
+1 MTNKDNNIEN
-11 TVEKTIE
+11 
-18 TLPKNILIV
+18 LPKNILII

-38 FTTIEVSDKQ
+38 FTTIEVTDKQ
-48 DLDIIKHASKYG
+48 DLEIVEQSKKFN
-60 GFGLLMLKNEEKST
+60 GFGLLLLKNEEKST
-74 NALTAEDFCQ
+74 KSLTVDDFYQ
-84 IGTFVKIKNQVNTIY
+84 VGTFVRVKNQINTIY
-99 GTKSLFIE
+99 GSKSLFIE
-107 TISRFKVLSMIS
+107 TISRFKVVAMLS
-119 HGGLITAQVEYIEET
+119 HAGLITAQVEYIEED
-134 KLSSTEDKAC
+134 KLSDTEDKAF
-144 TAALREAL
+144 TQSLREAL
-152 NKRADR
+152 NQRADR
-158 SMILDNLRFNAS
+158 SLILENLRFNAS
-170 NIPEAIRLA
+170 NISEAIRLA

-187 PRNEQQALLEELDG
+187 SKRNQQAFLEELDG
-201 RKRIVWVLK
+201 RKRIIWVLK
-210 VLADELTV
+210 VLQDELNV
-218 QKMHD
+218 QKMHE
-223 EIQSIVAK
+223 EIQALVSK
-231 KIDRRQREYYLR
+231 KIDKRQREYFIR
-243 EEMRIIQQ
+243 EEMRILQQ
-251 QLDGLSNTDDLM
+251 QLDGLAYPDDDLP
-263 ELTPDELIDS
+263 ELTPEDLVKS
-273 LKATIEGG
+273 LKDALTGDNE
-281 APKKDKPKQKPR
+281 KKGKGKGQPKQKPR

-306 AYETVFSEYSKM
+306 AYETVFSEYNKM
-318 QSMDQNNPDYSSTR
+318 QSMDQNNPDYASTR

-344 TFSPDD
+344 KFSPDD
-350 FSIERAKKILEEDHY
+350 FSLERAKKILEEDHY

-460 VIDEIDKMTI
+460 VIDEIDKMTV

-489 STFRDHY
+489 SSFRDHY

-515 DTIPRPLLDRMEC
+515 DTIPRPLMDRMEC

-557 KSSDIKYTDKIL
+557 KSTDIKYTDKIL
-569 RKIAEEYA
+569 LKIAEEYA

-592 HRKVAMEIVENS
+592 HRKVAMEIVENG
-604 YKIAELK
+604 YKIADLK
-611 AAGATDE
+611 AGGASEE
-618 EIAKNDELLK
+618 EIANNKDLLK
-628 LPIKITDE
+628 LPVRITDE

-674 AIEAQHLPGKGD
+674 AIEAQHIPGKGD

-694 EVMQE
+694 DVMQE

-710 ISANHGIDLSWFE
+710 ISANHGIDLAWFE
-723 KNSIH
+723 KNTIH

-746 MATAIYSLI
+746 MTTAIYSLI
-755 TGQTMAKDMAMTG
+755 TGQTMAQNMAMTG

-838 FPYREVAK
+838 FPYREIVAT
-846 VEQVSQP
+846 EQPAQP
-853 SPEERIA
+853 TPEERLA
-860 AAVAKAIASVQAG
+860 TAVAKAVASTLVEEG
-873 VNVDASVQA
+873 VTA
-882 GVNVDASVQA
+882 
-892 GNTNANATTTVH
+892 
-904 KAKGAH
+904 KAVRGEA

>member
-1 MANTENNTDK
+1 MKNSENN
-11 TVEKTIE
+11 IE
-18 TLPKNILIV
+18 NLPKNILII

-38 FTTIEVSDKQ
+38 YTTIEVSDKQ
-48 DLDIIKHASKYG
+48 DIEIVKQSERFN
-60 GFGLLMLKNEEKST
+60 GFGLVLLKNEDKSSK
-74 NALTAEDFCQ
+74 ALTIEDFYQ
-84 IGTFVKIKNQVNTIY
+84 IGTFVRVKNQINTIY

-107 TISRFKVLSMIS
+107 TITRFRILAMLS
-119 HGGLITAQVEYIEET
+119 HGGLITAQVEYIKEDELT
-134 KLSSTEDKAC
+134 PTEDKAF

-152 NKRADR
+152 NYRADK
-158 SMILDNLRFNAS
+158 SLILENLRFNAS

-179 DFLASCVV
+179 DYLAGTVV
-187 PRNEQQALLEELDG
+187 PRHQQQEFLETLSGHE
-201 RKRIVWVLK
+201 RIIKVLK
-210 VLADELTV
+210 VLEEELTV

-223 EIQSIVAK
+223 EIQSLVTK
-231 KIDRRQREYYLR
+231 KIDARQREYFLR
-243 EEMRIIQQ
+243 EELRIVRQ
-251 QLDGLSNTDDLM
+251 QLKKLGAPDDEIM
-263 ELTPDELIDS
+263 DLTEDELEDS
-273 LKATIEGG
+273 LRDALDEDGVQVEDAGEGAG
-281 APKKDKPKQKPR
+281 TGTSVSEKKPKPKAR
-293 LIDRLKALNLQGE
+293 LIDRLKALKLEGE
-306 AYETVFSEYSKM
+306 AYETVFNEYQKMQNMEPNNPEYSII
-318 QSMDQNNPDYSSTR
+318 R

-344 TFSPDD
+344 DMSPDD
-350 FSIERAKKILEEDHY
+350 FSLEKARKILEEDHY
-365 GVKDVKERILEF
+365 GIKDVKERILEF

-437 YIGSMPGQVIK
+437 YIGAMPGQVIK
-448 GLKVTKTMNPVF
+448 GLKVTKTKNPVF
-460 VIDEIDKMTI
+460 VIDEIDKMTV

-489 STFRDHY
+489 TTFRDHY

-502 VSNVLFI
+502 ISNVLFI

-515 DTIPRPLLDRMEC
+515 DTIPRPLMDRMEC
-528 IELNGYTSEEKLHIG
+528 IELNGYTSDEKLHIG

-557 KSSDIKYTDKIL
+557 KSTDVKYTDKIL
-569 RKIAEEYA
+569 KKIAEEYA

-592 HRKVAMEIVENS
+592 HRKVAMEIVENE
-604 YKIAELK
+604 YKIADLK
-611 AAGATDE
+611 AAGATE
-618 EIAKNDELLK
+618 EDIANNKELLQR
-628 LPIKITDE
+628 PVRITDD

-648 EDEVIRANKPG
+648 EDEVIRATRPG

-674 AIEAQHLPGKGD
+674 AIEAQHIPGKGD

-694 EVMQE
+694 DVMQE

-705 SYIKS
+705 SYVKS
-710 ISANHGIDLSWFE
+710 IAANHGIDMKWFDS
-723 KNSIH
+723 NNVH

-755 TGQTMAKDMAMTG
+755 TNQTMAQNMAMTG

-810 EDNVKEGITFH
+810 EDNVKEGIEFH

-828 VLKYAFPEDK
+828 VLKYAFPNDRY
-838 FPYREVAK
+838 PYRENAEVQDK
-846 VEQVSQP
+846 VQP

-860 AAVAKAIASVQAG
+860 AAVAKAVASVLEQPH
-873 VNVDASVQA
+873 
-882 GVNVDASVQA
+882 
-892 GNTNANATTTVH
+892 ATTQEIQEESS
-904 KAKGAH
+904 K

>member
-1 MANTENNTDK
+1 MTNKDNNIEN
-11 TVEKTIE
+11 
-18 TLPKNILIV
+18 LPKNILII

-38 FTTIEVSDKQ
+38 FTTIEVTDKQ
-48 DLDIIKHASKYG
+48 DLEIVEQSKKFN
-60 GFGLLMLKNEEKST
+60 GFGLLLLKNEEKST
-74 NALTAEDFCQ
+74 KSLTVDDFYQ
-84 IGTFVKIKNQVNTIY
+84 VGTFVRVKNQINTIY
-99 GTKSLFIE
+99 GSKSLFIE
-107 TISRFKVLSMIS
+107 TISRFKVVAMLS
-119 HGGLITAQVEYIEET
+119 HAGLITAQVEYIEED
-134 KLSSTEDKAC
+134 KLSDTEDKAF
-144 TAALREAL
+144 TQSLREAL
-152 NKRADR
+152 NQRADR
-158 SMILDNLRFNAS
+158 SLILENLRFNAS
-170 NIPEAIRLA
+170 NISEAIRLA

-187 PRNEQQALLEELDG
+187 SKRNQQAFLEELDG
-201 RKRIVWVLK
+201 RKRIIWVLK
-210 VLADELTV
+210 VLQDELNV
-218 QKMHD
+218 QKMHE
-223 EIQSIVAK
+223 EIQALVSK
-231 KIDRRQREYYLR
+231 KIDKRQREYFIR
-243 EEMRIIQQ
+243 EEMRILQQ
-251 QLDGLSNTDDLM
+251 QLDGLAYPDDDLP
-263 ELTPDELIDS
+263 ELTPEDLVKS
-273 LKATIEGG
+273 LKDALTGDNE
-281 APKKDKPKQKPR
+281 KKGKGKGQPKQKPR

-306 AYETVFSEYSKM
+306 AYETVFSEYNKM
-318 QSMDQNNPDYSSTR
+318 QSMDQNNPDYASTR

-344 TFSPDD
+344 KFSPDD
-350 FSIERAKKILEEDHY
+350 FSLERAKKILDEDHY

-460 VIDEIDKMTI
+460 VIDEIDKMTV

-489 STFRDHY
+489 SSFRDHY

-515 DTIPRPLLDRMEC
+515 DTIPRPLMDRMEC

-557 KSSDIKYTDKIL
+557 KSTDIKYTDKIL
-569 RKIAEEYA
+569 LKIAEEYA

-592 HRKVAMEIVENS
+592 HRKVAMEIVENG
-604 YKIAELK
+604 YKIADLK
-611 AAGATDE
+611 GGGASEE
-618 EIAKNDELLK
+618 EIANNKDLLK
-628 LPIKITDE
+628 LPVRITDE

-674 AIEAQHLPGKGD
+674 AIEAQHIPGKGD

-694 EVMQE
+694 DVMQE

-710 ISANHGIDLSWFE
+710 ISANHGIDLAWFE
-723 KNSIH
+723 KNTIH

-755 TGQTMAKDMAMTG
+755 TGQTMAQNMAMTG

-838 FPYREVAK
+838 FPYREIVAT
-846 VEQVSQP
+846 EQPAQP
-853 SPEERIA
+853 TPEERLA
-860 AAVAKAIASVQAG
+860 TAVAKAVASTLVEEGVTAKAEPAAMTNAKAG
-873 VNVDASVQA
+873 VTAMAERGEV
-882 GVNVDASVQA
+882 
-892 GNTNANATTTVH
+892 
-904 KAKGAH
+904 